1 MGSCLQSVG
10 GDCWECF
17 DPDDAGGEGEGARAA
32 AMLRCSYALDLGNA
46 RYDNRGL
53 KCDKAGRK
61 CENRD

>member
-17 DPDDAGGEGEGARAA
+17 DPDDAVDGEEGPGSKAA

-46 RYDNRGL
+46 RCVRCKVL
-53 KCDKAGRK
+53 RF
-61 CENRD
+61 RV